1 MKKARRLNNSSNTLL
16 MISSVYSS
24 MTKAE
29 KKVADAVQNN
39 PEEAVLSTVTDLAE
53 TAGVGETSVI
63 RFCRALGFRGYH
75 EFKLS
80 IAQDLVNVPNYLN
93 GEIDESDNTMDIV
106 RKVTMNNEN
115 ILKNTLDLLDIE
127 QMTRAVDAIIAA
139 DKIYIYGVGSSG
151 ITALDT
157 HYRLMRLGM
166 KVEAQRDAHIIA
178 MSAAMVQKGDVV
190 IGISTSGSTKDLV
203 DPLKQA
209 KENGARVICLTS
221 HAKSPITNNADIV
234 LLIPTR
240 EMPFQGGAL
249 STKMA
254 QIHLL
259 DIMSTLITT
268 LKKNE
273 TNESIRKTANAV
285 ADKLY

>member
-1 MKKARRLNNSSNTLL
+1 MKKTRKLNNSSNTLL

-80 IAQDLVNVPNYLN
+80 IAQDLVNVPNYNN
-93 GEIDESDNTMDIV
+93 GEIDESDTAMDIV

-127 QMTRAVDAIIAA
+127 QMTKAVEAIIAA
-139 DKIYIYGVGSSG
+139 NKVYIYGVGSSG

-166 KVEAQRDAHIIA
+166 KVEAQRDSHIIA
-178 MSAAMVQKGDVV
+178 MSAAMVEKGDVV

-221 HAKSPITNNADIV
+221 HAKSPITNYADIV

-254 QIHLL
+254 QIHVL

-268 LKKNE
+268 LKKDE
-273 TNESIRKTANAV
+273 TNDSIRKTANAV